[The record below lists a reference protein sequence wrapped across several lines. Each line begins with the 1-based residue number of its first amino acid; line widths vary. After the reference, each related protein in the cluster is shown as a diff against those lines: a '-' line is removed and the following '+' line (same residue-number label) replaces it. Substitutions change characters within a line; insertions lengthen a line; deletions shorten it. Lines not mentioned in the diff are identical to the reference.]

1 MSALPLET
9 NLARIF
15 LEDVPLIDLRAPVEF
30 NEGAFP
36 NAVSLPLMTDEERAR
51 VGTCYKQQGQAAA
64 IALGHRLVG
73 GEVRAARIEGWLAQL
88 RQQPDAL
95 LYCFRGGLRSQTVQ
109 QWLAEAGVTRPRVD
123 GGYKELRRFLI
134 DTQASASTE
143 CRWTVLTGMT
153 GSGKTHMLGRIAQAV
168 DLEGHAHHRGSSFG
182 QLPGGQPSNI
192 NFENRIAIE
201 LLKRRHRGETH
212 FVVEDESRLIGR
224 CALPLNLYEAMCQAP
239 LVVVEVPQCDRAE
252 QIRADYVA
260 DLWLRYREMYGEEA
274 GWPLFA
280 GYLTEALAR
289 LKKRLGDRDL
299 RELDALLQTALAEQA
314 SSGNTE
320 AHLAWIEALLTRY
333 YDPMYLY
340 QLGNKRERIR
350 FSGDKQAC
358 LAFFAEQH
366 ANQANQTSPIC

>member
-1 MSALPLET
+1 MSSLPLAT
-9 NLARIF
+9 DLATIF
-15 LEDVPLIDLRAPVEF
+15 LKDVPLIDLRAPVEF
-30 NEGAFP
+30 KEGAFP
-36 NAVSLPLMTDEERAR
+36 HAVSLPLMTDEERAK

-64 IALGHRLVG
+64 IALGHKLVG
-73 GEVRAARIEGWLAQL
+73 GAVRAARLDGWLAQL

-109 QWLAEAGVTRPRVD
+109 QWLHEAGVTRPRVA

-134 DTQASASTE
+134 DTQESASAE
-143 CRWTVLTGMT
+143 CGWTVLTGMT
-153 GSGKTHMLGRIAQAV
+153 GSGKTHMLEQVVQAV

-192 NFENRIAIE
+192 NFENKLAIE
-201 LLKRRHRGETH
+201 LLKRRHLGERA

-224 CALPLNLYEAMCQAP
+224 CALPLSLYEAMCQAP
-239 LVVVEVPQCDRAE
+239 LVVVDVPQEERAE
-252 QIRADYVA
+252 QIRVDYVQ
-260 DLWLRYREMYGEEA
+260 DLWSRYQEMHGPEA

-289 LKKRLGDRDL
+289 LKKRLGDKDH
-299 RELDALLQTALAEQA
+299 RELDGLMQTALAEQA
-314 SSGNTE
+314 SSGNT
-320 AHLAWIEALLTRY
+320 ALHLAWIRLLLTRY

-340 QLGNKRERIR
+340 QLNNKRERIR
-350 FSGDKQAC
+350 FRGDKQAC

-366 ANQANQTSPIC
+366 AAEINQERSPC

>member
-1 MSALPLET
+1 MSSLPLAT
-9 NLARIF
+9 DLTRIF
-15 LEDVPLIDLRAPVEF
+15 LEDVPLIDLRAPIEF

-36 NAVSLPLMTDEERAR
+36 TAVSLPLMTDEERAQ
-51 VGTCYKQQGQAAA
+51 VGTCFKQRGQAAA
-64 IALGHRLVG
+64 IELGHRLVG

-88 RQQPDAL
+88 RKQPDAL

-109 QWLAEAGVTRPRVD
+109 QWLHEAGVTRPRVA

-134 DTQASASTE
+134 DTQDSASAE
-143 CRWTVLTGMT
+143 CGWTVLTGMT
-153 GSGKTHMLGRIAQAV
+153 GSGKTHMLEHVAQAI

-192 NFENRIAIE
+192 NFENRLAIE
-201 LLKRRHRGETH
+201 LLKRRHRGESA

-224 CALPLNLYEAMCQAP
+224 CALPLSLYEAMCQAP
-239 LVVVEVPQCDRAE
+239 LVVVEVPQAERAE
-252 QIRADYVA
+252 QIRADYVQ
-260 DLWLRYREMYGEEA
+260 DLWLRYQEMHGPEA

-280 GYLTEALAR
+280 GYLTDALAR
-289 LKKRLGDRDL
+289 LKRRLGDKDH
-299 RELDALLQTALAEQA
+299 RELDALMQSALQEQA
-314 SSGNTE
+314 STGNTE
-320 AHLAWIEALLTRY
+320 SHLAWIRLLLTRY

-366 ANQANQTSPIC
+366 STHQESLPC